1 VVDWK
6 FLEIRDVLETL
17 HAWSYTRGPDAVKQE
32 AMRSNPILRLW
43 RAAVAALVA
52 VLVAPSFLAAAL
64 TPGQILQDALPIG
77 GKRIPLPE
85 GPWRVAGIGTQDVDR
100 RELGAYGAILN
111 AVLFRVEGDAVV
123 AVLEANVNAL
133 GVNDG
138 WGRTRACRPGAS
150 WTIVVRYATGWETS
164 CLFLRTTHVAIGD
177 EEPPAWREAK
187 AHAVRSGL
195 RLPSVWLT
203 AGFRTSDRQDLVD
216 ARFHFDPALFVGTAE
231 SAPRLEDWTAEA
243 IRADQSRR
251 GAAEILTLWALGFDA
266 RIERG
271 LRNRPMP
278 GPAPMPLV
286 AALASDTP
294 TVDAKLAGLE
304 SLYRGGL
311 LPERA
316 YLEQSAA
323 ALVEMPRRVDSDPA
337 LLSPA
342 LRKNLSFR
350 FFGSI
355 VDYLLALVVTAN
367 HAVSGAITATIV
379 LVHSVVFVLNDNY
392 WDDYWAQRVTRD
404 SERIVDFLQI
414 GGT

>member
-1 VVDWK
+1 VLDWK

-17 HAWSYTRGPDAVKQE
+17 HAWGYTRGPHAVKQE

-52 VLVAPSFLAAAL
+52 ALVAPSFLAAAL

-77 GKRIPLPE
+77 GKRVPLPE
-85 GPWRVAGIGTQDVDR
+85 GPWRVAGIGT
-100 RELGAYGAILN
+100 
-111 AVLFRVEGDAVV
+111 
-123 AVLEANVNAL
+123 
-133 GVNDG
+133 
-138 WGRTRACRPGAS
+138 
-150 WTIVVRYATGWETS
+150 
-164 CLFLRTTHVAIGD
+164 
-177 EEPPAWREAK
+177 
-187 AHAVRSGL
+187 
-195 RLPSVWLT
+195 
-203 AGFRTSDRQDLVD
+203 
-216 ARFHFDPALFVGTAE
+216 AE
-231 SAPRLEDWTAEA
+231 SALRLEDWTAEA

-323 ALVEMPRRVDSDPA
+323 ALVEMPRRVVSDPA
-337 LLSPA
+337 LLSAA

-355 VDYLLALVVTAN
+355 VDYRLALVVTAN

-379 LVHSVVFVLNDNY
+379 LVHSMVFVLNDNY

>member
-1 VVDWK
+1 MLDWK

-251 GAAEILTLWALGFDA
+251 
-266 RIERG
+266 
-271 LRNRPMP
+271 
-278 GPAPMPLV
+278 
-286 AALASDTP
+286 
-294 TVDAKLAGLE
+294 
-304 SLYRGGL
+304 
-311 LPERA
+311 
-316 YLEQSAA
+316 
-323 ALVEMPRRVDSDPA
+323 VDSDPA